1 MRDGQRSQSRL
12 SPAGRDPLQD
22 HVEPEQVGP
31 SNKQMA
37 APGRPLHDRRED
49 HHLPARGH
57 DTALAV
63 QSQACLHELVQAQA
77 ELTPDACAV
86 MQGGRRWSYRELE
99 RRANGLARFLR
110 RLGVAPEVKVAVC
123 LKPSPELLAT
133 LLGVLKAG
141 GAYVPI
147 APSMPPERVARL
159 LDSCGAS
166 MVITERELSASSAW
180 HKGRRLVMLDDPAG
194 RTELQSGSP
203 PAGIATADNLAY
215 VISTSGSSG
224 DPKGV
229 MVAHRAIL
237 NTLQWRQR
245 AFPLNGSDR
254 VLVTFS
260 FVFDASIF
268 ELFQPLL
275 GGATVVFPDTDLGGD
290 PAHIISAVRRYR
302 ITVLGVIPS
311 WLSLLASD
319 PELAECRSLRRVF
332 CGGETLPAE
341 AVERIRRRLA
351 VEINNMYGPTET
363 AMEATFLTC
372 SPGRPISIGRPI
384 ANVRAY
390 VLDDALQPVP
400 SGTVGEL
407 YLGGAGLARGYV
419 NNPGLSAERFVP
431 DPFATLGGARMY
443 RTGDFCRW
451 LPDGNL
457 ELLGRRDRQVK
468 LHGHRIELG
477 DVEAALYG
485 AAGVREAAVVLRED
499 QPGAKRLVG
508 YVTLQS
514 SGATSPERLRHDLSR
529 RLPRYMVP
537 SAFIVLDG
545 LPKTVGGKLDRRSL
559 PAPRI
564 PSSSRAVDEEPVGS
578 LRQFLLGLWQQVLGV
593 SEFGERDDFFEAGGN
608 SIQAAILAHKLEEML
623 REPVYAAV
631 VYDSPTI
638 EKLAD
643 YLRRYYP
650 RAVLR
655 LLGPQLDS
663 YPGPQRTPARP
674 IHQDDLSHLRQLIRT
689 LPDRQPRPSEPKNP
703 SAVFI
708 LSPPRSGSTL
718 LRVMLGA
725 HPRLFAPPELQL
737 LNFNTLRDRRAALS
751 SPRDDFWLQ
760 GTVRAVMQALKC
772 DVGEAIAVVE
782 RCEEQDLSVKD
793 FYRFLQD
800 ALGDVTLVEKTPTY
814 SLDVRTLRRAEE
826 DFEGARYLHLVRHP
840 SSVITSFDEAKL
852 HVFFPPFLSAPHPF
866 TPVQLAELVWTIS
879 HQNILDFF
887 HDIPGDRR
895 QAVSFE
901 ELVGDP
907 RTTMERLS
915 DFLGLSFDAATV
927 SPYQQDQRS
936 LMTDPVHPMARMLG
950 DVKFHQH
957 GRIRPELGRRSYPPA
972 AMRALGDVTRRLAST
987 FGYEDSAP
995 VPPALVGLQV
1005 QGTAPAIYFVHPAA
1019 GSVSC
1024 YQALAWRLGPQRP
1037 FYAFRA
1043 PALDGTGPVPT
1054 SMQELASSYLV
1065 ELRRRQPRGP
1075 YRLGGWSFGG
1085 VVAFEMALQLIAS
1098 GEEVALVAL
1107 LSSHLPRPGARPL
1120 HRDHSF
1126 VQVFLRE
1133 HRLDLT
1139 PLERDADSDP
1149 QLLEYAF
1156 DKARPAGILAAD
1168 STLRDFS
1175 RVIRRYERVYNLH
1188 VDLAR
1193 RYRPQGRIP
1202 RVTVF
1207 ETLDDSTNGG
1217 GRFLKWDEFVD
1228 HLRTIGIPG
1237 DHFSILQKPDVDAL
1251 GEALK
1256 RELLAADS
1264 PQEKP

>member
-1 MRDGQRSQSRL
+1 
-12 SPAGRDPLQD
+12 
-22 HVEPEQVGP
+22 
-31 SNKQMA
+31 
-37 APGRPLHDRRED
+37 
-49 HHLPARGH
+49 
-57 DTALAV
+57 
-63 QSQACLHELVQAQA
+63 
-77 ELTPDACAV
+77 
-86 MQGGRRWSYRELE
+86 
-99 RRANGLARFLR
+99 
-110 RLGVAPEVKVAVC
+110 
-123 LKPSPELLAT
+123 
-133 LLGVLKAG
+133 
-141 GAYVPI
+141 
-147 APSMPPERVARL
+147 
-159 LDSCGAS
+159 
-166 MVITERELSASSAW
+166 MVITERGLPTSGAW
-180 HKGRRLVMLDDPAG
+180 QRGRRLVMLDDPVG
-194 RTELQSGSP
+194 GTELQSGSP
-203 PAGIATADNLAY
+203 PEGIATADNLAY

-229 MVAHRAIL
+229 MVPHRAIS
-237 NTLQWRQR
+237 NTLRWRQR

-260 FVFDASIF
+260 FAFDASIF

-275 GGATVVFPDTDLGGD
+275 GGAAVVFPDADLGGD
-290 PAHIISAVRRYR
+290 PARIISAVRRYR

-319 PELAECRSLRRVF
+319 PELAECRSLRWVF
-332 CGGETLPAE
+332 CGGETLPAHV
-341 AVERIRRRLA
+341 VERIRRCLA

-372 SPGRPISIGRPI
+372 SPGRPTSVGRPI

-390 VLDDALQPVP
+390 VLDDAMQPVP
-400 SGTVGEL
+400 SGAAGEL

-419 NNPGLSAERFVP
+419 HNPGLTAECFVP
-431 DPFATLGGARMY
+431 DPFATLPGARMY

-451 LPDGNL
+451 LPDGTL

-468 LHGHRIELG
+468 LHGQRIELG
-477 DVEAALYG
+477 DVEAALLDT
-485 AAGVREAAVVLRED
+485 AGVREAAVALWED
-499 QPGAKRLVG
+499 QLGAKRLVG

-514 SGATSPERLRHDLSR
+514 SGATSSKRLRHDLSR
-529 RLPRYMVP
+529 RLPQYMVP
-537 SAFIVLDG
+537 SAFIFLDG
-545 LPKTVGGKLDRRSL
+545 LPKTVGGKPDRRSL
-559 PAPRI
+559 PAPRT
-564 PSSSRAVDEEPVGS
+564 PSRVRSVDEEPLGPLKQILS
-578 LRQFLLGLWQQVLGV
+578 GLWRQVLGAT
-593 SEFGERDDFFEAGGN
+593 ELGEHDDFFELGGN
-608 SIQAAILAHKLEEML
+608 SIQAAILAHKLEEL
-623 REPVYAAV
+623 LQEPVYAAV

-650 RAVLR
+650 HTVLR

-663 YPGPQRTPARP
+663 YPGLRRTPARP
-674 IHQDDLSHLRQLIRT
+674 IHQDDISHLRQLIRT
-689 LPDRQPRPSEPKNP
+689 LPHRQPRHSGPKNP
-703 SAVFI
+703 PAVFI

-760 GTVRAVMQALKC
+760 GTVRAVMQALNC
-772 DVGEAIAVVE
+772 DVGEAIDIVE
-782 RCEEQDLSVKD
+782 RCEEQDMSVKD

-800 ALGDVTLVEKTPTY
+800 ALGDVTLVDKTPTY
-814 SLDVRTLRRAEE
+814 SLDIRALRRAEE
-826 DFEGARYLHLVRHP
+826 DFQGARYLHLVRHP

-879 HQNILDFF
+879 HQNILDFL
-887 HDIPGDRR
+887 HDIPEDRR
-895 QAVSFE
+895 QVVTFE

-915 DFLGLSFDAATV
+915 DFLGLSFAAATM
-927 SPYQQDQRS
+927 SPYEQDQRS

-957 GRIRPELGRRSYPPA
+957 GRIRPEQGRRAHPPE
-972 AMRALGDVTRRLAST
+972 AMRALGGVTRRLASA
-987 FGYEDSAP
+987 FGYEGSAP
-995 VPPALVGLQV
+995 EPPALMGLQV
-1005 QGTAPAIYFVHPAA
+1005 RGAAPAIYFVHPAA
-1019 GSVSC
+1019 GNVSC
-1024 YQALAWRLGPQRP
+1024 YQALARRLGSQRP

-1043 PALDGTGPVPT
+1043 PALAAAGPVPT
-1054 SMQELASSYLV
+1054 SMQELASSYLL
-1065 ELRRRQPRGP
+1065 ELRRHQPRGP

-1085 VVAFEMALQLIAS
+1085 MVAFEMALQLTAS

-1107 LSSHLPRPGARPL
+1107 LSSHLPRLGGRPL
-1120 HRDHSF
+1120 RRDHDF
-1126 VQVFLRE
+1126 LRVFLRE
-1133 HRLDLT
+1133 HRLDVT
-1139 PLERDADSDP
+1139 PPGWNPDSAP

-1156 DKARPAGILAAD
+1156 DKARPAGIVAPD

-1188 VDLAR
+1188 VEMAR

-1202 RVTVF
+1202 RVAVF
-1207 ETLDDSTNGG
+1207 EAQDDSADGNG
-1217 GRFLKWDEFVD
+1217 RLLKWNEFVD
-1228 HLRTIGIPG
+1228 HFTSIGIPG
-1237 DHFSILQKPDVDAL
+1237 DHFSILQQPNVDAL

-1256 RELLAADS
+1256 SELLAADGLH
-1264 PQEKP
+1264 EKR

>member
-1 MRDGQRSQSRL
+1 M
-12 SPAGRDPLQD
+12 
-22 HVEPEQVGP
+22 
-31 SNKQMA
+31 
-37 APGRPLHDRRED
+37 
-49 HHLPARGH
+49 
-57 DTALAV
+57 
-63 QSQACLHELVQAQA
+63 
-77 ELTPDACAV
+77 
-86 MQGGRRWSYRELE
+86 
-99 RRANGLARFLR
+99 
-110 RLGVAPEVKVAVC
+110 GVAPEVKVAVC
-123 LKPSPELLAT
+123 LEPSPELLAT

-159 LDSCGAS
+159 LDSCGSS
-166 MVITERELSASSAW
+166 MVITDRGLSTSGAW
-180 HKGRRLVMLDDPAG
+180 HRGRRLVMLDGPAG
-194 RTELQSGSP
+194 VAELQSDSP

-229 MVAHRAIL
+229 MVPHRAIS

-254 VLVTFS
+254 ALVTFS
-260 FVFDASIF
+260 FAFDASIF

-275 GGATVVFPDTDLGGD
+275 GGAAVVFPDAELGGD
-290 PAHIISAVRRYR
+290 PARIISAVRRYQ

-311 WLSLLASD
+311 WLSLLVSD

-332 CGGETLPAE
+332 CGGETLPAHAAE
-341 AVERIRRRLA
+341 SIRRSLA

-372 SPGRPISIGRPI
+372 SPGRLISIGRPI

-390 VLDDALQPVP
+390 VLDHTMQPVP
-400 SGTVGEL
+400 SGAAGEL

-419 NNPGLSAERFVP
+419 NNPGLTAECFVP
-431 DPFATLGGARMY
+431 DPFATSPGARMY
-443 RTGDFCRW
+443 RTGDLCRW

-477 DVEAALYG
+477 EVEAALLG
-485 AAGVREAAVVLRED
+485 TAGVREAAVVLRED

-514 SGATSPERLRHDLSR
+514 SEATSSERLRRDLSR
-529 RLPRYMVP
+529 RLLQYMVP
-537 SAFIVLDG
+537 SAFIFLDS
-545 LPKTVGGKLDRRSL
+545 LPRTVGGKLDRSSL
-559 PAPRI
+559 PAPRT
-564 PSSSRAVDEEPVGS
+564 PSLVRSVNEEPLGS
-578 LRQFLLGLWQQVLGV
+578 LKQILSGLWQQVLGV
-593 SEFGERDDFFEAGGN
+593 SELSEHDDFFELGGN
-608 SIQAAILAHKLEEML
+608 SIQAAILAHKLEDML
-623 REPVYAAV
+623 QEPVYAAV

-638 EKLAD
+638 ERLAD
-643 YLRRYYP
+643 YLRRYYLH
-650 RAVLR
+650 AVLR
-655 LLGPQLDS
+655 LLGPQFGS
-663 YPGPQRTPARP
+663 YPGLQGTPARS
-674 IHQDDLSHLRQLIRT
+674 IQEDDISQLRQLIRT
-689 LPDRQPRPSEPKNP
+689 LPDRQPRHSGLKNP

-760 GTVRAVMQALKC
+760 GTVRAVMQALRC
-772 DVGEAIAVVE
+772 DVGEASDIVE
-782 RCEEQDLSVKD
+782 RCEEQDMSVKD

-800 ALGDVTLVEKTPTY
+800 ALGDVALVDKTPTY
-814 SLDVRTLRRAEE
+814 SLDVRTLTRAEE

-879 HQNILDFF
+879 HQNILDFL
-887 HDIPGDRR
+887 HDIPDDRR
-895 QAVSFE
+895 HVVSFE
-901 ELVGDP
+901 ELVGNP
-907 RTTMERLS
+907 RTTMERVS

-936 LMTDPVHPMARMLG
+936 LMTDPVQPMARMLG

-957 GRIRPELGRRSYPPA
+957 GRIRPEVGRHSYPPE

-987 FGYEDSAP
+987 FGYEASAP

-1005 QGTAPAIYFVHPAA
+1005 QGAAPPIYFVHPAA
-1019 GSVSC
+1019 GGVSC
-1024 YQALAWRLGPQRP
+1024 YQALVLRLGSQQPC
-1037 FYAFRA
+1037 YAFRA
-1043 PALDGTGPVPT
+1043 PALDGAGPVAT
-1054 SMQELASSYLV
+1054 SMQELASSYLL
-1065 ELRRRQPRGP
+1065 EMRRHQPRGP

-1085 VVAFEMALQLIAS
+1085 VVAFEMALQLIAG
-1098 GEEVALVAL
+1098 GEEVAMVAL
-1107 LSSHLPRPGARPL
+1107 LSSHLPRLGVPPR
-1120 HRDHSF
+1120 HRNQNF

-1133 HRLDLT
+1133 HRLDVTSLDW
-1139 PLERDADSDP
+1139 DADSAP

-1156 DKARPAGILAAD
+1156 EKAKPAGIVAAN
-1168 STLRDFS
+1168 STLRDFG
-1175 RVIRRYERVYNLH
+1175 RVIRRHERVYNLH
-1188 VDLAR
+1188 VDMAR

-1202 RVTVF
+1202 SATVF
-1207 ETLDDSTNGG
+1207 EAQDGSTDGDG
-1217 GRFLKWDEFVD
+1217 PFLKWDEFID
-1228 HLRTIGIPG
+1228 DLTFIGIPG
-1237 DHFSILQKPDVDAL
+1237 DHFSILQKPNVDAL

-1264 PQEKP
+1264 PQEKR